1 MQPSDR
7 ILIHS
12 AAGGVGQAAIQLAQQ
27 AGAEI
32 YATASPGKW
41 DTLKASGIKYVMNSR
56 NLDFAQEVMKL
67 TEGKGVDLILNSF
80 NGDFIPK
87 NLEILSPH
95 GRLVEIGK
103 VGIWSKEEVAAKRAD
118 ISYFPFDLLEVSHSN
133 PNLIETLFHELR
145 QQFIAGK
152 LKSLPHQVFPV
163 TEAANAFRYMAQA
176 KHIGKVVI
184 SMPSKNTSNNNLAIA
199 KPDASYLIIGGVE
212 KLGNPLFS
220 LHQGIAADTT
230 QIGDRQLI
238 NYSSYNYLGMSG
250 DPVVSQ
256 AAQNAIAQYGTSVSA
271 SRLLSGERPLHR

>member
-87 NLEILSPH
+87 NLEILSPN
-95 GRLVEIGK
+95 GRLTVD
-103 VGIWSKEEVAAKRAD
+103 WSKLARWVSGVKR
-118 ISYFPFDLLEVSHSN
+118 
-133 PNLIETLFHELR
+133 
-145 QQFIAGK
+145 K
-152 LKSLPHQVFPV
+152 
-163 TEAANAFRYMAQA
+163 
-176 KHIGKVVI
+176 
-184 SMPSKNTSNNNLAIA
+184 
-199 KPDASYLIIGGVE
+199 
-212 KLGNPLFS
+212 
-220 LHQGIAADTT
+220 
-230 QIGDRQLI
+230 
-238 NYSSYNYLGMSG
+238 
-250 DPVVSQ
+250 
-256 AAQNAIAQYGTSVSA
+256 
-271 SRLLSGERPLHR
+271 